1 MVVAAIVVVIAVRA
15 QGNARRSE
23 DQRRRVGTLR
33 EAIAYLSVQGIRVSG
48 SCLRLMRTTLDS
60 GLGLVMSVCSLVL
73 L

>member
-33 EAIAYLSVQGIRVSG
+33 EARADSIQGICVSG
-48 SCLRLMRTTLDS
+48 
-60 GLGLVMSVCSLVL
+60 VA
-73 L
+73 